1 MPSPYS
7 EDFRQKV
14 IAAVERGEGKTKVA
28 RMINISQN
36 ILDLWPSR
44 SLQ

>member
-1 MPSPYS
+1 MPSSYS

-28 RMINISQN
+28 RMMNIALR
-36 ILDLWPSR
+36 IYVRTLLM
-44 SLQ
+44 